1 MKKKNIYG
9 IIVVALVCIG
19 IILGGKDIVDKSN
32 SNNHQNTNTNVDESN
47 VSLEG
52 DILEV
57 HFIDVGQG
65 DSTLIIQGENSMLI
79 DAGTNE
85 SAEVVENYLK
95 ECGIEKLDY
104 IVGTHP
110 HEDHIGGLDEVIEKF
125 DEDKILF
132 PKVTSTTKT
141 FENFVTAVKNKGKK
155 LTTPVVGEK
164 YELGKATFEIIAP
177 NSEKYDSLNNYSIVI
192 KLTFGNVSYLFTG
205 DAEKESEDEILNNNI
220 DISAD
225 VIKIGHHGSSTSTSS
240 KFLEAV
246 NPKYAVIS
254 LGKDNSYG
262 HPHKEVLARLKL
274 SEVTIY
280 RTDTSGNIVSKTDG
294 SSIVFNK

>member
-1 MKKKNIYG
+1 
-9 IIVVALVCIG
+9 
-19 IILGGKDIVDKSN
+19 
-32 SNNHQNTNTNVDESN
+32 
-47 VSLEG
+47 
-52 DILEV
+52 
-57 HFIDVGQG
+57 
-65 DSTLIIQGENSMLI
+65 MLI

-85 SAEVVENYLK
+85 SAEAVENYLK

-177 NSEKYDSLNNYSIVI
+177 NSEKY
-192 KLTFGNVSYLFTG
+192 TT
-205 DAEKESEDEILNNNI
+205 
-220 DISAD
+220 
-225 VIKIGHHGSSTSTSS
+225 
-240 KFLEAV
+240 
-246 NPKYAVIS
+246 P
-254 LGKDNSYG
+254 
-262 HPHKEVLARLKL
+262 
-274 SEVTIY
+274 
-280 RTDTSGNIVSKTDG
+280 
-294 SSIVFNK
+294 